1 MFILFLL
8 CLGVASA
15 IPIYITASISYWEK
29 YVFMFEKLVYAGSDP
44 ESNMTESLVTREQ
57 HSEHFGLLGTPDAS
71 S

>member
-29 YVFMFEKLVYAGSDP
+29 YVFMFEK
-44 ESNMTESLVTREQ
+44 
-57 HSEHFGLLGTPDAS
+57 
-71 S
+71 